1 MNTEKKNKTEP
12 TEVEHT
18 RQWIEQVIVELNFCP
33 FAKKELINNTI
44 YYYLSTQKKLKLALT
59 EVLEQCFYL
68 QNNPQIETSLII
80 YNQGFKS
87 FEQYL
92 ELVDY
97 ANELLFDSEFE
108 GVFQLASFHPDY
120 YFEGGDMN
128 DAENYTNRSPY
139 PVIHLLREDSLT
151 RVLSTYKNPENIP
164 ENNIALAQEKGNNY
178 FEEILKKIKHV

>member
-1 MNTEKKNKTEP
+1 MTTEITSTTEL
-12 TEVEHT
+12 TEVRQT
-18 RQWIEQVIVELNFCP
+18 RQWIEQIIVELNFCP
-33 FAKKELINNTI
+33 FAKKELVNNTI
-44 YYYLSTQKKLKLALT
+44 HYYLSEQKKLKLALA
-59 EVLEQCFYL
+59 EVFEQCLYL
-68 QNNPQIETSLII
+68 KNNPQIETSLII
-80 YNQGFKS
+80 YNPGFKS

-120 YFEGGDMN
+120 YFDGADMD

-139 PVIHLLREDSLT
+139 PVIHLLREASLT

-164 ENNIALAQEKGNNY
+164 ENNIALAQEKGSNH
-178 FEEILKKIKHV
+178 FEQVLKNIRNS